1 MATIIEFSKQ
11 YEDKVQDSR
20 QGLDRITENPDKPV
34 NPVQGIAKGI
44 RKDIAKTKALTGI
57 DLSGAKVENL
67 PGNIAGL
74 YYLGKGRTKI
84 DQELLESGDEVARIQ
99 VLVHEA
105 MHQVNDNNSGGTI
118 IKNED
123 FLESLN
129 ELATEKR
136 TGEFLADN
144 ADKSDA
150 QKIASA
156 VGRSVHQL
164 ITAYENG
171 ENQELNTYFELAQ
184 TKKAA

>member
-1 MATIIEFSKQ
+1 MATVIEFSKQ
-11 YEDKVQDSR
+11 YEDQVQDSR
-20 QGLDRITENPDKPV
+20 EALDGVTENTDELV
-34 NPVQGIAKGI
+34 NPLQDIAQGI
-44 RKDIAKTKALTGI
+44 RKDVAKTKTLTGI
-57 DLSGAKVENL
+57 DLSNATVEKL

-84 DQELLESGDEVARIQ
+84 DQELLESGDEVVRIQ

-105 MHQVNDNNSGGTI
+105 MHQVNDKNSEGTR

-136 TGEFLADN
+136 TGKFLAEN

-150 QKIASA
+150 NKIASA
-156 VGRSVHQL
+156 VGKSVNQL
-164 ITAYENG
+164 LSEYENG
-171 ENQELNTYFELAQ
+171 DNEKLNTYFDLAQ